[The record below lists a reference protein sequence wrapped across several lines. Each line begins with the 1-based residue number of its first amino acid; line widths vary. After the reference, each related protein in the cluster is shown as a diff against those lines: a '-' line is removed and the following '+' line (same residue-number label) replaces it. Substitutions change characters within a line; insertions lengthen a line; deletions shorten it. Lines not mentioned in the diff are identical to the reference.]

1 MNIIEAIKKIY
12 PNIQGG
18 YGYSETDNGAAWQN
32 PIDGLRW
39 ENQEYPKPTWEQI
52 QKVLPIVELEE
63 AKEKK
68 LKELIDIYNQSIS
81 KPHPII
87 QAPKL
92 NQLNQPVGFVD
103 AFFYIKDPEILKQE
117 TTIVFGGLFLTILR
131 YFELLN
137 SNLLTSFNKLDQ
149 DLLKLKQDLLKL
161 KIDLK
166 LDNITPEKNPVPENL
181 EAIKKAFTHTETM
194 MTALKSAIPI
204 PYLTK
209 NKEGEEVKIALTG
222 AENFSIFKHLF
233 ERVQKQSSLLDN
245 LKNEIENAENLE
257 QLNKININF

>member
-18 YGYSETDNGAAWQN
+18 YGYAETDNGVAWQN
-32 PIDGLRW
+32 PIDGLIW

-92 NQLNQPVGFVD
+92 DQLNQPVGKVD

-117 TTIVFGGLFLTILR
+117 TTIVFGGLFLTILK
-131 YFELLN
+131 YFELIN
-137 SNLLTSFNKLDQ
+137 TK
-149 DLLKLKQDLLKL
+149 
-161 KIDLK
+161 
-166 LDNITPEKNPVPENL
+166 
-181 EAIKKAFTHTETM
+181 HTETLT
-194 MTALKSAIPI
+194 TALKSAIPI
-204 PYLTK
+204 PYITK
-209 NKEGEEVKIALTG
+209 DKQGNEVKIALTG
-222 AENFSIFKHLF
+222 AEVFNIFKHLF
-233 ERVQKQSSLLDN
+233 TRLQTQSGTCEN
-245 LKNEIENAENLE
+245 LKVQIEQANSIEDLDRINLE
-257 QLNKININF
+257 ILKK